1 MWHSRKRSREVLV
14 TSCGLMTLAKL
25 SMPEKD
31 RELHTK
37 SADTQKVKSEEVQ
50 SELRSDKEISV

>member
-1 MWHSRKRSREVLV
+1 
-14 TSCGLMTLAKL
+14 MTLAKL
-25 SMPEKD
+25 SMPKKD
-31 RELHTK
+31 RELYTE

>member
-1 MWHSRKRSREVLV
+1 
-14 TSCGLMTLAKL
+14 MTLAKL
-25 SMPEKD
+25 SMPKKY

-37 SADTQKVKSEEVQ
+37 SAVTQKVKSEEVQ